1 MIQPRLRLLLGL
13 ALAVAPSASLHAQA
27 SGLAGTYRAA
37 ADSLIHAATRDSAA
51 YGRLARLV
59 DGFGHRESGS
69 RSLEAAI
76 DWILSEMKK
85 DGLQNVRG
93 EPVQVTHW
101 VRGMESAVLA
111 KPRLDT
117 LHMLGLGGSVATPT
131 GGITATVLVVSSFD
145 ELERRKAEARGKIVL
160 FDVPFT
166 DYEATRRYRTD
177 GPSAAARAGAVACLI
192 RSVASFSIRSPHTG
206 RTTYDSTVARIPA
219 AALSVEDA
227 MMLRRMQERG
237 EPVVVTLKM
246 GARQLAPVQSRN
258 VVAELVGREKPDEVV
273 VLGGH
278 IDSWDVGQG
287 AVDDAG
293 GSVAAWE
300 AVRLMK
306 QLGLRPRRTVRVV
319 LWTNEESGV
328 DGGRAYRDAHRADL
342 GRHVM
347 AMESDGGV
355 FQPTGFA
362 FVGSDTAAALVR
374 ETASLL
380 GSISATALAHVAES
394 PEADIGPLVEEG
406 VPGIGLRVEDSRYFW
421 YHHSQ
426 GDTVDKLDPE
436 EVARCVAAMAVM
448 AYVIADLP
456 GGLPRS

>member
-1 MIQPRLRLLLGL
+1 MIQPRLLLGL

-27 SGLAGTYRAA
+27 SGLAATYRAA

-101 VRGMESAVLA
+101 VRGMESAVLT

-246 GARQLAPVQSRN
+246 GARQLAPSP
-258 VVAELVGREKPDEVV
+258 VAQRGGGAGRAGEAGRGRRAGRPHRLLGRGAGGGGRCRR
-273 VLGGH
+273 LGGR
-278 IDSWDVGQG
+278 VGGRPADEAAG
-287 AVDDAG
+287 APPAPDRAG
-293 GSVAAWE
+293 GPVDQRRE
-300 AVRLMK
+300 R
-306 QLGLRPRRTVRVV
+306 GRRRPR
-319 LWTNEESGV
+319 LS
-328 DGGRAYRDAHRADL
+328 GRAPSR
-342 GRHVM
+342 
-347 AMESDGGV
+347 
-355 FQPTGFA
+355 P
-362 FVGSDTAAALVR
+362 
-374 ETASLL
+374 
-380 GSISATALAHVAES
+380 
-394 PEADIGPLVEEG
+394 GP
-406 VPGIGLRVEDSRYFW
+406 S
-421 YHHSQ
+421 
-426 GDTVDKLDPE
+426 T
-436 EVARCVAAMAVM
+436 
-448 AYVIADLP
+448 
-456 GGLPRS
+456 